1 MEEVGHGTIM
11 YRDFYMAGWSC
22 RNITFDDVRLVRT
35 YMFVYYLLVYL
46 FTLFRLLV
54 CLLFRSHS

>member
-35 YMFVYYLLVYL
+35 HTFVYYLLLIYL
-46 FTLFRLLV
+46 FTLFR
-54 CLLFRSHS
+54 

>member
-35 YMFVYYLLVYL
+35 YVHACL
-46 FTLFRLLV
+46 FTTYWFI
-54 CLLFRSHS
+54 CLHCLDY

>member
-35 YMFVYYLLVYL
+35 Y
-46 FTLFRLLV
+46 V
-54 CLLFRSHS
+54 CLLFTIDVFVYIVSMISLHTF